1 MKIFRDPCMWFAT
14 GFKSWSVASDWQKKK
29 YLRLTIEKIYK
40 ITVFTNK
47 YLRSCSSTRTYFT
60 AANPK
65 TEMQSKI
72 TEIQII

>member
-1 MKIFRDPCMWFAT
+1 MYVVCNWVQILECGQRLA
-14 GFKSWSVASDWQKKK
+14 KKK
-29 YLRLTIEKIYK
+29 YLRLTIEKIHK
-40 ITVFTNK
+40 IAVFTNK
-47 YLRSCSSTRTYFT
+47 YLRLCSSTRTYFT